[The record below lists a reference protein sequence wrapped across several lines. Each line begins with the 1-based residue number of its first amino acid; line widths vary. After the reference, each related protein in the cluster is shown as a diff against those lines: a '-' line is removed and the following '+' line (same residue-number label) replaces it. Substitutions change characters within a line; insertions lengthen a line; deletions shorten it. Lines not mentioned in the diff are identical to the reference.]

1 MYGLA
6 MVIISLLL
14 SILLFI
20 KGSIEEQG
28 DTIRLGGAYLFVAL
42 VMTAYIASYP
52 GAFAPGRIIGVPEST
67 AWIWVLCHI
76 GFALMILH
84 YAWVARLQPPRKASL
99 FTTIAVAVILAFGAG
114 TLCTRWVNLLPSVLF
129 AGNVFATKDTWCLL
143 SVMFWL
149 DFAALASVLPLRVK
163 TAEQLWLSI
172 ALLAALL
179 DIWLN
184 WMSESRFTLGWY
196 AAKAAWFLT
205 SLTVLI
211 SKVHEITRLYGE
223 AARNNKLLRMLVHRD
238 GLTGLSNRRRF
249 DEILELEFRRARRQ
263 SLPLGL
269 ILIDVDWFKSYND
282 TYGHQAGDECLR
294 AVGAA
299 ISSVLRRAR
308 DEVARYGGEE
318 MAVILP
324 ETDQQG
330 TMATA
335 QKMCAAVSALH
346 IEHKGSAYG
355 AVTISAGTST
365 LVSCDDGDKPG
376 DLVRAAD
383 TALYRSKC
391 SGRNKIYSLP
401 LHEWIDTSL
410 DAA

>member
-1 MYGLA
+1 
-6 MVIISLLL
+6 
-14 SILLFI
+14 
-20 KGSIEEQG
+20 
-28 DTIRLGGAYLFVAL
+28 
-42 VMTAYIASYP
+42 
-52 GAFAPGRIIGVPEST
+52 
-67 AWIWVLCHI
+67 
-76 GFALMILH
+76 
-84 YAWVARLQPPRKASL
+84 
-99 FTTIAVAVILAFGAG
+99 
-114 TLCTRWVNLLPSVLF
+114 
-129 AGNVFATKDTWCLL
+129 
-143 SVMFWL
+143 
-149 DFAALASVLPLRVK
+149 
-163 TAEQLWLSI
+163 
-172 ALLAALL
+172 
-179 DIWLN
+179 
-184 WMSESRFTLGWY
+184 
-196 AAKAAWFLT
+196 
-205 SLTVLI
+205 
-211 SKVHEITRLYGE
+211 
-223 AARNNKLLRMLVHRD
+223 MLVHRD